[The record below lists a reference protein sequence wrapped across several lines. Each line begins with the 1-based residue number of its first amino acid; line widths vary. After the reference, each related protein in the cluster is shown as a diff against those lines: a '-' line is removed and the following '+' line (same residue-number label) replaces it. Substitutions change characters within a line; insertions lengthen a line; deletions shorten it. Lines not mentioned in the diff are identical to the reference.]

1 MQTADS
7 HCEPGSWNYMC
18 AISFVILQLD
28 AANYSAVSLPHRFNN
43 IHPTTQVVVIQD
55 DILETTTTASTTKGG
70 STDNQRNTR
79 RNQKTHYKQT
89 NKQPKTQSLLFNKM
103 PNPTT
108 TTTTTTASI
117 ALLFFLLLPSLS
129 LATSFPSPQWGSNQ
143 QYPPSSTPPYCA
155 DGGELHCCEIT
166 FNGGNSAVVAASDL
180 ACYDLTPATINC
192 VIGKSF
198 FFFLYSNLHSRE
210 GQDLVVVIFVIGY

>member
-1 MQTADS
+1 MSDKEWRLCRLQTA
-7 HCEPGSWNYMC
+7 
-18 AISFVILQLD
+18 IVILEAGTTCAQSRLSFY
-28 AANYSAVSLPHRFNN
+28 NSMLQTIPQYLSLTSSTTY
-43 IHPTTQVVVIQD
+43 ILPTTKVVVIQD

-89 NKQPKTQSLLFNKM
+89 TEQSKTQSLRFNKM
-103 PNPTT
+103 PNPITT
-108 TTTTTTASI
+108 ITTTTTASI

-129 LATSFPSPQWGSNQ
+129 LATSISSPQWGSNQ
-143 QYPPSSTPPYCA
+143 QYPPYSTPPYCA

-192 VIGKSF
+192 VIGKC
-198 FFFLYSNLHSRE
+198 FFLLLLPLLYLAQS
-210 GQDLVVVIFVIGY
+210 